1 MNESLTVMNAVLP
14 VVALALAGLVM
25 RRLNWL
31 TAEADSSL
39 LRVNINLLLP
49 CLILH
54 TFIGNAALRD
64 AGNLL
69 LAPAVG
75 FVTAS
80 GGMLLAYALRRFA
93 RVRNDA
99 EGRTFGV
106 SVGLY
111 NYGFIPIP
119 LAVLL
124 FGNETVGV
132 LCLHNVGVELALW
145 TIAMVLLSGKP
156 LRGVW
161 RNVIN
166 APLIAIVLGLALNW
180 TGGDELL
187 PGVSLTAIRWLADC
201 AIPMSLILA
210 GATIADHLG
219 EFRARHGWAVIGWAV
234 MLRLGLLPALFL
246 LLAWGLPA
254 SVELKRVIVL
264 QAAMSSAVF
273 PIVMARHYG
282 GDPATAVRVV
292 LATST
297 LAIVTI
303 PLWIRMGMRFLDL

>member
-25 RRLNWL
+25 RKLNWL

-54 TFIGNAALRD
+54 ATIGNGALLNV
-64 AGNLL
+64 GNLL
-69 LAPAVG
+69 LAPLVG

-80 GGMLLAYALRRFA
+80 GGILLAYAARRLA
-93 RVRNDA
+93 RVRNEA

-111 NYGFIPIP
+111 NYSFIPIP

-124 FGNETVGV
+124 FGKETVGV
-132 LCLHNVGVELALW
+132 LCLHNVGVDIALW
-145 TIAMVLLSGKP
+145 TVAVLLMTGKP
-156 LRGVW
+156 FGGTW
-161 RNVIN
+161 RNFVN
-166 APLIAIVLGLALNW
+166 APLIAVMVGLGLNW
-180 TGGDELL
+180 TGGGDVFPQVL
-187 PGVSLTAIRWLADC
+187 LTAIRWLADC
-201 AIPMSLILA
+201 AIPMALILA

-234 MLRLGLLPALFL
+234 ALRLGVLPCLFL
-246 LLAWGLPA
+246 ILAWALPA

-264 QAAMSSAVF
+264 QAAMTSAVF
-273 PIVMARHYG
+273 PIVLARHYG
-282 GDPATAVRVV
+282 GDPATAVRVA
-292 LATST
+292 LATS
-297 LAIVTI
+297 LVGIFTI
-303 PLWIRMGMRFLDL
+303 PMWIHLGMNLLDL